1 MGLND
6 KIGNSAEKGLGS
18 AKEEAGKLVG
28 NDELIHEGQREQA
41 SAEAKQAGEKIK
53 DAAAEAGFN
62 IKNAA
67 QKLKDGFTKH

>member
-6 KIGNSAEKGLGS
+6 KINNSAEKGLGS
-18 AKEEAGKLVG
+18 AKEEAGKLLG
-28 NDELIHEGQREQA
+28 DQDMENEGRAEQV

-53 DAAAEAGFN
+53 DAAAEVGGN

-67 QKLKDGFTKH
+67 QKIKDGFTK